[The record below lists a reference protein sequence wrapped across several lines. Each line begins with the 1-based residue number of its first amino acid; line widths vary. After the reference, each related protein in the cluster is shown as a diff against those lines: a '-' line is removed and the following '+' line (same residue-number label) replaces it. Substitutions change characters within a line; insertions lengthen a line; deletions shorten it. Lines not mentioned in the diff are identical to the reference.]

1 MNIQPE
7 TMPSRSDA
15 CYHCGGD
22 LDDKSLYQAELGG
35 SLRYFCCAGCLAIA
49 QTIHGQGLE
58 AFYARRI
65 PLGSK
70 PEDLDHLSDEV
81 PESLKAYDDP
91 VLLNR
96 FTRSIDSSNQ
106 SEQRLLETTLRLEK
120 IRCAACIWLNEQH
133 LKRMPGVTDVQI
145 NYVTQRA
152 TVQFNPALVQLSQLL
167 HAVEQI
173 GYEAWPFEPSMS
185 ADLAKKERRQL
196 LMRLGVAMLGMMQVM
211 MYAWPTYTGADD
223 LSTEQELL
231 LGWTSWAL
239 TVPVVLYS
247 AGPMFIA
254 AWHSVRSFPKT
265 GMLGMDVPVSLAV
278 ALAFI
283 AGTISLVWG
292 VGDSY
297 FDSITMFIAFLL
309 GARYLELLARQ
320 NAQGGAEALAKQLP
334 ATCERLEN
342 YPESDLAK
350 SVPVVRCVI
359 GDVLRISP
367 GEVIPVDGT
376 LITGQASLNE
386 SMLSGESRPVL
397 KKEGDTLYAGSHN
410 IESPILIRVTAVGQ
424 RTRIAGIASLLDKAL
439 LAKPQVVGLAE
450 KWAGYF
456 VVFLMLAAGIT
467 AVAWYFLDPIKAWE
481 TAVAVLVASCPCAL
495 SLATPAAMAAAQ
507 GAVTKLGL
515 LVVRG
520 HVMETLAKA
529 TDLVIDKTGTLT
541 MGHPELKQI
550 THIRDGWTRE
560 QVLALAAALEIGQ
573 KHPLGLAILKAAQQE
588 NIAPMELH
596 AEPVSEQGKG
606 LRAGNYQFGSAQ
618 WLNLPAIETMDQHQQ
633 ASLIY
638 LRDQQGLLAIFVL
651 LDTPRPG
658 AKEFIQAVQKR
669 GIQVHLLSGDD
680 SHTVAWWADYFGIRN
695 HRGGALPEDKFAF
708 SETLQQQGKLVW
720 AVGDGVNDAPFLAK
734 ANISVAVGSGAP
746 LAQAGADAVLTTE
759 SLTPL
764 SQALHLADRTKI
776 IMRQNLIWA
785 FVYNVIAIPVAMMGL
800 VNPWIAGIGMS
811 LSSLAV
817 TLNAWRLRRSH

>member
-7 TMPSRSDA
+7 TPRLTDD

-22 LDDKSLYQAELGG
+22 LTSDNLYEATLGG
-35 SLRYFCCAGCLAIA
+35 SPRYFCCAGCMAIA

-65 PLGSK
+65 PLGLK
-70 PEDLDHLSDEV
+70 PDDLGQLTDQV
-81 PESLKAYDDP
+81 PETLLAFDDP
-91 VLLNR
+91 VLMDR
-96 FTRSIDSSNQ
+96 FTRSSS
-106 SEQRLLETTLRLEK
+106 EYPGELETTLRLEK
-120 IRCAACIWLNEQH
+120 IRCAACVWLNEQH
-133 LKRMPGVTDVQI
+133 LKRLFGVKDVQI

-152 TVQFNPALVQLSQLL
+152 AVRFNPKEVNLSTLL
-167 HAVEQI
+167 HSVEQI

-185 ADLAKKERRQL
+185 ADLAKKERRHL
-196 LMRLGVAMLGMMQVM
+196 LMRLGVAVLGMMQVM

-223 LSTEQELL
+223 LLVEQELL

-247 AGPMFIA
+247 AGPMFVV

-265 GMLGMDVPVSLAV
+265 GMLGMDVPVALAV
-278 ALAFI
+278 AMAFI
-283 AGTISLVWG
+283 AGTISLVLG
-292 VGDSY
+292 VGESY

-320 NAQGGAEALAKQLP
+320 DAQGGAEALAKQLP
-334 ATCERLEN
+334 ATCDRFED
-342 YPESDLAK
+342 YPNSDLTK
-350 SVPVVRCVI
+350 SVPVVRCVL

-367 GEVIPVDGT
+367 GDVIPVDGV
-376 LITGQASLNE
+376 LLSGDASLNE
-386 SMLSGESRPVL
+386 AILSGESRTVS
-397 KKEGDTLYAGSHN
+397 KNIGEVLYAGSHN
-410 IESPILIRVTAVGQ
+410 IVSPIVMRITALGQ
-424 RTRIAGIASLLDKAL
+424 GTRIAGIASLLDKAL
-439 LAKPQVVGLAE
+439 LAKPQVLGLAE

-456 VVFLMLAAGIT
+456 VVFLMVAAGLT
-467 AVAWYFLDPIKAWE
+467 AIAWYFMEPMKAWE

-507 GAVTKLGL
+507 GAITKLGL

-541 MGHPELKQI
+541 TGHPELKAILSLRPGCTEQ
-550 THIRDGWTRE
+550 
-560 QVLALAAALEIGQ
+560 QVLAIAAAMESGQ
-573 KHPLGLAILKAAQQE
+573 KHPLGLAILEASQKRDIQAIILSEA
-588 NIAPMELH
+588 
-596 AEPVSEQGKG
+596 PVSELGKG
-606 LRAGNYQFGSAQ
+606 LRSGVYQLGSRQ
-618 WLNLPAIETMDQHQQ
+618 WLNLEPISVNQENEQ
-633 ASLIY
+633 ASLVY
-638 LRDQQGLLAIFVL
+638 LKDDQGLLAVFAL

-658 AKEFIQAVQKR
+658 ATEFIKQVQAR

-680 SHTVAWWADYFGIRN
+680 QQTVAWWARYFGID
-695 HRGGALPEDKFAF
+695 HFQGGALPEDKFSF
-708 SETLQQQGKLVW
+708 SEALQKEGKVVW

-734 ANISVAVGSGAP
+734 ANVSVAVGSGAP

-759 SLTPL
+759 SLKPL
-764 SQALHLADRTKI
+764 SRALELADKTKI
-776 IMRQNLIWA
+776 IMRQNLTWA
-785 FVYNVIAIPVAMMGL
+785 FVYNVVAIPVAMMGL

-817 TLNAWRLRRSH
+817 TLNAWRLRKTSE